1 MGLHF
6 VIRAVISY
14 DERMSDL
21 LEQLFRT
28 TEIKEFVPLFKEA
41 EEKYGSQEEFLKD
54 VAAYLPVRLYEHYY
68 DDTVPHSFFGLM
80 AASLLAQS
88 LFPEDSRWRP
98 LVQQSWFATKERKRT
113 PLNLDDIESKSEGDQ
128 EQRWEHFQ
136 ETADGGDFQAAM
148 AWAKPF
154 LKEEEDRQFF
164 RRKSLSHAMH
174 DIFQGGHKFL
184 YLFEAWR
191 LAEALNWTHADQII
205 CPALHFM
212 IVAPH
217 DHSLSLVVLKQGHSN
232 LLNPL
237 LSNED
242 RITSESYDEAEAAF
256 LFGDGPDESLTMLEK
271 LADLGVSLESVQE
284 TLLLAAA
291 QALSN
296 SRVGDWI
303 WPMRAF
309 HFAYCIR
316 RDTDQ
321 TPEQRVFAL
330 MMASVLL
337 NQASA
342 RSREMDQNRSLDDVA
357 LQLCPLKPFSVLRS
371 VISHTDPY
379 ASATAIYAILGMDD
393 SKKEELFETLSGQAV
408 KNDGDMCYGH
418 DILFIHE
425 VADCYKDLQLEHKDR
440 LLVAAGFFLGRVA
453 KKYELFGT
461 YKS

>member
-1 MGLHF
+1 
-6 VIRAVISY
+6 
-14 DERMSDL
+14 MSDF

-28 TEIKEFVPLFKEA
+28 TKIKEFVPLFKEA
-41 EEKYGSQEEFLKD
+41 EEKYGSQEEFLKE
-54 VAAYLPVRLYEHYY
+54 VTAYLPVRLYEHYY
-68 DDTVPHSFFGLM
+68 DDTVPHSFFGLI

-98 LVQQSWFATKERKRT
+98 LVQQSWFASKERKRT
-113 PLNLDDIESKSEGDQ
+113 PLNLDDIESKSEGDR
-128 EQRWEHFQ
+128 EQRWQHFQ
-136 ETADGGDFQAAM
+136 ETADGGDFQASL

-154 LKEEEDRQFF
+154 FKEEEDRQFF
-164 RRKSLSHAMH
+164 RRKSLSYAMN

-184 YLFEAWR
+184 YLFQAWR
-191 LAEALNWTHADQII
+191 LAEALKWTHLDRII

-212 IVAPH
+212 IVAPQ
-217 DHSLSLVVLKQGHSN
+217 DHSLSLVVLKQEHSN
-232 LLNPL
+232 NLNSLLA
-237 LSNED
+237 NEGG
-242 RITSESYDEAEAAF
+242 ITDESYNEAEAAL
-256 LFGDGPDESLTMLEK
+256 LFSDEPDESLHMLGK
-271 LADLGVSLESVQE
+271 LANSGASLESVQE
-284 TLLLAAA
+284 ALLLAAA

-316 RDTDQ
+316 QWTNQ
-321 TPEQRVFAL
+321 MPEEKAFAL
-330 MMASVLL
+330 MMAAVLL

-342 RSREMDQNRSLDDVA
+342 KSRETGQNRTLDEVA
-357 LQLCPLKPFSVLRS
+357 RQLCPLEPFSVLRS

-393 SKKEELFETLSGQAV
+393 SKKEELFQTLSSQAV

-425 VADCYKDLQLEHKDR
+425 VVDCYKDLQLEQKDR

-453 KKYELFGT
+453 KSYELFGT

>member
-1 MGLHF
+1 
-6 VIRAVISY
+6 
-14 DERMSDL
+14 MSDF
-21 LEQLFRT
+21 LEQLFQT
-28 TEIKEFVPLFKEA
+28 KKIKEFVPLFKEA
-41 EEKYGSQEEFLKD
+41 EEKYGSQEEFLKE
-54 VAAYLPVRLYEHYY
+54 VTAYLPERLYEHYY
-68 DDTVPHSFFGLM
+68 DDTVPHSFFGLI

-98 LVQQSWFATKERKRT
+98 LVQQSWFASKERKRT
-113 PLNLDDIESKSEGDQ
+113 PLNPVDIEGKSEGDR
-128 EQRWEHFQ
+128 EQRWQHFQ
-136 ETADGGDFQAAM
+136 DTADGGDFHTAM

-154 LKEEEDRQFF
+154 FTEEEDRQFF
-164 RRKSLSHAMH
+164 RRKSLSYAMN

-184 YLFEAWR
+184 YLFQAWR
-191 LAEALNWTHADQII
+191 LAEALEWTHVDQIV

-212 IVAPH
+212 IVAPQ
-217 DHSLSLVVLKQGHSN
+217 DHSLSLVVLKQGNANALES
-232 LLNPL
+232 L
-237 LSNED
+237 LSAKGSVTDELF
-242 RITSESYDEAEAAF
+242 DEAEATF
-256 LFGDGPDESLTMLEK
+256 LFSDGPDESLQMLET
-271 LADLGVSLESVQE
+271 LASSGASLESVQE

-316 RDTDQ
+316 QWRDQ
-321 TPEQRVFAL
+321 TPEEQIFAL
-330 MMASVLL
+330 MMAAVLL

-342 RSREMDQNRSLDDVA
+342 KSREMDHNRSLDEVA
-357 LQLCPLKPFSVLRS
+357 RQLCPVEPFSVLRS

-393 SKKEELFETLSGQAV
+393 SKKEELFQTLSSQAV
-408 KNDGDMCYGH
+408 KNDGDMCYGN

-425 VADCYKDLQLEHKDR
+425 VVECYKELQLEQKDR

-453 KKYELFGT
+453 KSYELFGT
-461 YKS
+461 YKG

>member
-1 MGLHF
+1 
-6 VIRAVISY
+6 
-14 DERMSDL
+14 MSDF

-28 TEIKEFVPLFKEA
+28 TKIKEFVPLFKEA
-41 EEKYGSQEEFLKD
+41 EEKYGSQEEFLKE
-54 VAAYLPVRLYEHYY
+54 VTAYLPVRLYEHYY
-68 DDTVPHSFFGLM
+68 DDTVPHSFFGLI

-98 LVQQSWFATKERKRT
+98 LVQQSWFASKERKRT
-113 PLNLDDIESKSEGDQ
+113 PLNLDDIESKSEGDR
-128 EQRWEHFQ
+128 EQRWQHFQ
-136 ETADGGDFQAAM
+136 ETADGGDFQASL

-154 LKEEEDRQFF
+154 FKEEEDRQFF
-164 RRKSLSHAMH
+164 RRKSLSYAMN

-184 YLFEAWR
+184 YLFQAWR
-191 LAEALNWTHADQII
+191 LAEALKWTHLDRII

-212 IVAPH
+212 IVAPQ
-217 DHSLSLVVLKQGHSN
+217 DHSLSLVVLKQEHSN
-232 LLNPL
+232 NLNSLLT
-237 LSNED
+237 NEGG
-242 RITSESYDEAEAAF
+242 ITDESYNEAEAAL
-256 LFGDGPDESLTMLEK
+256 LFSDEPDESLHMLEK
-271 LADLGVSLESVQE
+271 LANSGASLESVQE
-284 TLLLAAA
+284 ALLLAAA

-316 RDTDQ
+316 QWTNQ
-321 TPEQRVFAL
+321 MPEEKAFAL
-330 MMASVLL
+330 MMAAVLL

-342 RSREMDQNRSLDDVA
+342 KSRETGQNRTLDEVA
-357 LQLCPLKPFSVLRS
+357 RQLCPLEPFSVLRS

-379 ASATAIYAILGMDD
+379 ASATAIHAILGMDD
-393 SKKEELFETLSGQAV
+393 SKKEELFQTLSSQAV

-425 VADCYKDLQLEHKDR
+425 VVDCYKDLQLEQKDR

-453 KKYELFGT
+453 KSYELFGT